1 MKLIL
6 EGHDYK
12 YAAEQIMMSVLPDTR
27 PEYGD
32 IAEGEDWAR
41 VRLSTGDRFTTC
53 TVKLRYRGAEAAGSA
68 RVENSAL
75 NGKLAASRECQKI
88 VKLAFYRAA
97 VKVLPEKP
105 VWGALTGIRPG
116 SLFTKMLE
124 DGMSEEQAV
133 RRMESLYCVDRD
145 RALLCA
151 DTSRASLAVKKSLNE
166 RDIAL
171 YIGIPF
177 CPTRCAYCSFVSQSI
192 EKNMDLIPPFFEVL
206 LKELRLLGE
215 TVRAL
220 RLNVI
225 AVYIGGG
232 TPTTLSSQ
240 QITELAGCLYES
252 FDLKNMREFSIEAG
266 RPDTIT
272 EDKLAAIERS
282 GATRIS
288 INPQSMSDEV
298 LAAIGRRHSAEDIR
312 RAYRKAR
319 ELTSADINMDLI
331 AGLSGDTEERFRAT
345 VDEVIAM
352 EPENITVHTLA
363 LKRGTKL
370 TLEGAPLPDKAEV
383 AKMLSYAQTALQ
395 RAGYKPYYLYRQK
408 FMSGGFENIGWAK
421 ENKESLYNI
430 LIMEELTTILA
441 AGGGAS
447 TKLINPKTGK
457 VERIFDFKY
466 PKEYIEGFEK
476 MAKDK
481 EKIVK
486 FYNENF
492 G

>member
-27 PEYGD
+27 PEYGE
-32 IAEGEDWAR
+32 IAEGEDFAR
-41 VRLSTGDRFTTC
+41 VKLATGDRFTTC
-53 TVKLRYRGAEAAGSA
+53 TVKLRYKGMEAAGA
-68 RVENSAL
+68 AKTDNKAL
-75 NGKLAASRECQKI
+75 TGKLAASRECQKI

-124 DGMSEEQAV
+124 EGMSEEQAV
-133 RRMESLYCVDRD
+133 RRMQSLYYVDRD

-151 DTSRASLAVKKSLNE
+151 DTSRASMAVKESLKK

-215 TVRAL
+215 TVKRL
-220 RLNVI
+220 SLNVI

-232 TPTTLSSQ
+232 TPTTLSAQ
-240 QITELAGCLYES
+240 QITELAECLYES

-272 EDKLAAIERS
+272 EDKLAAIERC

-298 LAAIGRRHSAEDIR
+298 LSAIGRRHSAEDIR
-312 RAYRKAR
+312 TAYSQAR
-319 ELTSADINMDLI
+319 RLTNADINMDLI

-352 EPENITVHTLA
+352 DPENITVHTLA

-370 TLEGAPLPDKAEV
+370 TLEGAPLPGKPEV
-383 AKMLSYAQTALQ
+383 ARMLDYAQAALR

-430 LIMEELTTILA
+430 LIMEELTSILA

-447 TKLINPKTGK
+447 TKLVNPKTGK

-481 EKIVK
+481 EKIVE
-486 FYNENF
+486 FYNNNP
-492 G
+492 